1 MSDHYLSQR
10 QILINGIIAFEPVVM
25 RLHKSYKDKEFS
37 DWPTIVLGTTL
48 QTSAISLSKLLPF
61 NKPSQEPLDK
71 RSIASIIRNIIDTHD
86 VLDMLINVTSPEE
99 FNLHQDILGLY
110 LSSQVKKVQSKIK
123 PENAQKIH
131 GRAASHYWRSIKSSN
146 LYKKSM
152 DRIKSGE
159 SIFYTTRDQRVR
171 KTSGAQADV
180 VMGVIVDLSTYV
192 HSIPPALWMGGVN
205 ELYAD
210 NTSQRD
216 VVSIWLRVANFYLAQ
231 CFALVL
237 KVFAQ
242 GQSSE
247 LKDFIAYHKNVFAE

>member
-10 QILINGIIAFEPVVM
+10 QILINGIVAFEPIIM
-25 RLHKSYKDKEFS
+25 GLHKSYKNKEFS

-61 NKPSQEPLDK
+61 NKPGQEPLDQ

-86 VLDMLINVTSPEE
+86 ALDMLINVTSPEE
-99 FNLHQDILGLY
+99 FNLHQDILKLY
-110 LSSQVKKVQSKIK
+110 LSSQIKKVQSKIK
-123 PENAQKIH
+123 PEDAQEFH
-131 GRAASHYWRSIKSSN
+131 GRAASHYWRRIKSSN

-171 KTSGAQADV
+171 KASGAQADV
-180 VMGVIVDLSTYV
+180 VMGVIADLSTYV
-192 HSIPPALWMGGVN
+192 YSIPPALWMGGIN

-210 NTSQRD
+210 NTRHRGI
-216 VVSIWLRVANFYLAQ
+216 VWVWLRVANFYLAR
-231 CFALVL
+231 CFVLIL
-237 KVFAQ
+237 KVFPQ

-247 LKDFIAYHKNVFAE
+247 LTDFIAYHKNVFAD